1 MHRVY
6 EIFEVLPNGSPRR
19 LTVVTGLEFAKVVL
33 QGLAKRTSNE
43 CFAADAKT
51 RQVVMQLNVAP
62 AKLRRIFQIAYDGEL
77 GLRRAELLR
86 SRGYGVISVIGNDAA
101 KVLLSS
107 IQHYDFFIV
116 GHAAP
121 EQTRREIV
129 DWLKAQY
136 PGIKILVLNPPD
148 QQVPAA
154 DYNVPLNGPETWL
167 PIVFRQLASSPST
180 SGP

>member
-1 MHRVY
+1 
-6 EIFEVLPNGSPRR
+6 
-19 LTVVTGLEFAKVVL
+19 
-33 QGLAKRTSNE
+33 
-43 CFAADAKT
+43 
-51 RQVVMQLNVAP
+51 MQLNVAP